1 MRKPTHKGSKDSER
15 DIGNSLVARLRSDI
29 IGQSCVVFVGA
40 GSTTERYHRDGGFY
54 AKIKT
59 ESAYPEKGPTPS
71 FPKLMQYFCDQLDGG
86 RHNRLIREAISY
98 IEYFCSPGEPNFV
111 ARSVGSSLAAIPYFN
126 RIVTTNWD
134 PILEREMDVLVPI
147 VEDRDLAFWDDKKRQ
162 VLKVHGC
169 ITRPYSIVA
178 TQSDYDMCLSKN
190 PLIFNKLKDLMATKT
205 FIFIGYSMRDE
216 DFREI
221 WETITGVL
229 GHFTKLAYAIDPKFT
244 SETAEYWHE
253 RGIELIRTYDSTFL
267 RLLRENLE
275 SEGLMPSKAF
285 LGFLYGQRKKIGR
298 LHMGLDQNTNGGM
311 ASAMYQDGL
320 MHELEQVLSSAELG
334 TKRKEDF
341 ECDLNQAA
349 SNVRKAHEATAHEAT
364 AFIEVAYWTGRR
376 VVLDRFC
383 DRNSSEIPPFLHPAK
398 MIPISR
404 FVKG

>member
-1 MRKPTHKGSKDSER
+1 L
-15 DIGNSLVARLRSDI
+15 LVSRLKTDI

-40 GSTTERYHRDGGFY
+40 GSTTERYRHNGGFY
-54 AKIKT
+54 ATIKKQT
-59 ESAYPEKGPTPS
+59 AYSEKDPTLS

-98 IEYFCSPGEPNFV
+98 LEDFCSPGEPNRV
-111 ARSVGSSLAAIPYFN
+111 ACAVGSSLAEIPYFN

-178 TQSDYDMCLSKN
+178 TQSDYDACLSKN

-244 SETAEYWHE
+244 SETAEYWRE

-267 RLLRENLE
+267 GLLRQHLE
-275 SEGLMPSKAF
+275 CDGFIPSKAF
-285 LGFLYGQRKKIGR
+285 LKFLYRQRVEIGR
-298 LHMGLDQNTNGGM
+298 LHMKLDQTTNGGI

-320 MHELEQVLSSAELG
+320 MHELEDVLSSENLG

-341 ECDLNQAA
+341 EHDLNWTAGIVKKANAA
-349 SNVRKAHEATAHEAT
+349 NN
-364 AFIEVAYWTGRR
+364 FIEVAYWTGRQM
-376 VVLDRFC
+376 VLDRFC
-383 DRNSSEIPPFLHPAK
+383 ARNNSPIPAFFHPAK
-398 MIPISR
+398 EVPISR

>member
-1 MRKPTHKGSKDSER
+1 
-15 DIGNSLVARLRSDI
+15 
-29 IGQSCVVFVGA
+29 
-40 GSTTERYHRDGGFY
+40 
-54 AKIKT
+54 
-59 ESAYPEKGPTPS
+59 
-71 FPKLMQYFCDQLDGG
+71 
-86 RHNRLIREAISY
+86 
-98 IEYFCSPGEPNFV
+98 
-111 ARSVGSSLAAIPYFN
+111 
-126 RIVTTNWD
+126 
-134 PILEREMDVLVPI
+134 MDVLVPI